1 MNANARPKSTQGS
14 EYTLVFRGSATEKI
28 RSPRLTDRQLYPLAC
43 RWNDIV
49 GNRQRLGSEA
59 VGKIRQ
65 DAVEDFKRLVL
76 GSQIKLEEMASW
88 EVVEVEIPWLG
99 ERTGWAARVFPWEDA
114 ISMATKP
121 LRDKR
126 RVTVIR
132 HLHCEKVVKA
142 CVPDPA
148 ALKLLLIA
156 SGPGAVKDVYDFSD
170 ECSRVKA
177 MLGVTTERLHQPVQA
192 TLAGI
197 KTIMQQHKPDV
208 VHLTG
213 MDLHQARENEVIP
226 VPASREGDRDGF
238 LLSTARNAASSYHEA
253 TAEELAGALVPS
265 TKPAPLLIGM
275 NFYHSAART
284 AALCVANGAAHVLAF
299 QDSADDTQAESFFAR
314 FYSQWRRGRLKDPLG
329 AFQQAVSVFRGSRE
343 RGAGVVLW
351 SRRSLFEAVETE
363 DWMKNEDESPEA
375 VEAVTPQD
383 IRTAVGLRI
392 EPPRQVNYSM
402 LHNEQPMMKEFVISL
417 TSEKV
422 PPQVEVCVTLNA
434 GAEDFPWRHT
444 LRLTMEEPVHDLR
457 DKIRASLIPDLLRSC
472 RESLWTSLHVRVT
485 CGGVVLHEDTSAVEL
500 LSADEWRNTDEDR
513 RWLPS
518 FCFPRDAAVERV
530 MRSAQLLLKVI
541 TDQSDAGFDGYQI
554 FDRGEKNK
562 ACRSWVDMQVRA
574 IWAAIQH
581 LHPLA
586 YINPP
591 PSYDPLGQ
599 RIRTPTQMYEARAGT
614 CIDLSMLF
622 SACLENICLYPVVFL
637 IDGHAFPGYWRDPA
651 KWETLSSFAATKVEE
666 DEAPDMKSAIETSV
680 LTPRQTGAG
689 WMLDKAFLPR
699 IRRHLRDGD
708 LVAVEAV
715 PVTSAGD
722 LSTAMESGVENL
734 ADAEAFISL
743 VDIQIAR
750 TVDHPVTPLPLAN
763 PSFHS
768 KP

>member
-1 MNANARPKSTQGS
+1 MPMNANARSKNSPRS
-14 EYTLVFRGSATEKI
+14 EYTLLFRGSATEKV
-28 RSPRLTDRQLYPLAC
+28 SSTRLTDRELYPLAC

-76 GSQIKLEEMASW
+76 GSQAKLEEIATW

-99 ERTGWAARVFPWEDA
+99 ERIGWAARVFPWEDA
-114 ISMATKP
+114 IAMATKP

-132 HLHCEKVVKA
+132 HLHCEKAVKT

-156 SGPGAVKDVYDFSD
+156 SGPGAVKDVYDFTD

-177 MLGVTTERLHQPVQA
+177 MLGVTKERLQQPA
-192 TLAGI
+192 NSTLAEI
-197 KTIMQQHKPDV
+197 KAIMEQQKPDV

-226 VPASREGDRDGF
+226 VSSTREGDRDGF
-238 LLSTARNAASSYHEA
+238 LLAAPRDVAPSYHEA
-253 TAEELAGALVPS
+253 TAEEMAGALVPS
-265 TKPAPLLIGM
+265 TKSAPLLIGM

-284 AALCVANGAAHVLAF
+284 AALCVANGATHVLAF
-299 QDSADDTQAESFFAR
+299 QDSADDTQAEAFFAR
-314 FYSQWRRGRLKDPLG
+314 FYSHWRRGRLKNPLG
-329 AFQQAVSVFRGSRE
+329 AFQQAVNVFRGSRE

-351 SRRSLFEAVETE
+351 SRRSLFETMEAETE
-363 DWMKNEDESPEA
+363 REIEPV
-375 VEAVTPQD
+375 VEAVTPQA
-383 IRTAVGLRI
+383 IREAVGLRI
-392 EPPRQVNYSM
+392 VPPRQVNYSM
-402 LHNEQPMMKEFVISL
+402 LHNEQPLMSQFVVSL
-417 TSEKV
+417 TSGGE
-422 PPQVEVCVTLNA
+422 PPPVEVCVTLNA
-434 GAEDFPWRHT
+434 GTADFPWRHT

-472 RESLWTSLHVRVT
+472 RESLWSSLHVRVT
-485 CGGVVLHEDTSAVEL
+485 CGSEVLHEETNAVEL

-518 FCFPRDAAVERV
+518 FCFPRDAAVEKV

-541 TDQSDAGFDGYQI
+541 TDQSDAAFDGYQI
-554 FDRGEKNK
+554 FDRGDKNK
-562 ACRSWVDMQVRA
+562 ACREWVDMQVRA

-599 RIRTPTQMYEARAGT
+599 RIRTPTQMYEAGAGT

-637 IDGHAFPGYWRDPA
+637 IDGHAFSGYWRDPGQ
-651 KWETLSSFAATKVEE
+651 WETLSSFATSTVE
-666 DEAPDMKSAIETSV
+666 DETPDMKNAMETSV

-689 WMLDKAFLPR
+689 WMLGKAFLPR

-722 LSTAMESGVENL
+722 LSTSMEAGAENL
-734 ADAEAFISL
+734 ADAGAFISL
-743 VDIQIAR
+743 VDLQIAR

-768 KP
+768 RS

>member
-1 MNANARPKSTQGS
+1 MNANARSKNSPRS
-14 EYTLVFRGSATEKI
+14 EYTLLFRGSATEKV
-28 RSPRLTDRQLYPLAC
+28 SSTRLTDRELYPLAC

-59 VGKIRQ
+59 VAKIRQ

-76 GSQIKLEEMASW
+76 GSQARLEEIATW

-114 ISMATKP
+114 IAMATKS
-121 LRDKR
+121 LREKR

-132 HLHCEKVVKA
+132 HLHCEKAVKA

-156 SGPGAVKDVYDFSD
+156 SGPGAVKDVYDFTD

-177 MLGVTTERLHQPVQA
+177 MLGVTKERLQQPA
-192 TLAGI
+192 NSTLAKI
-197 KTIMQQHKPDV
+197 KAIMEQQKPDV

-226 VPASREGDRDGF
+226 SATREGDRDGF
-238 LLSTARNAASSYHEA
+238 LLAAPREMAPSYHEA
-253 TAEELAGALVPS
+253 TAEEMAGALVPS

-284 AALCVANGAAHVLAF
+284 AALCVANGATHVLAF
-299 QDSADDTQAESFFAR
+299 QDSADDTQAEAFFAR
-314 FYSQWRRGRLKDPLG
+314 FYSHWRRGRLKNPLG
-329 AFQQAVSVFRGSRE
+329 AFQQAVNVFRGSRE

-351 SRRSLFEAVETE
+351 SRRSLFETMEAEPERETE
-363 DWMKNEDESPEA
+363 PV
-375 VEAVTPQD
+375 VEAVTPQA
-383 IRTAVGLRI
+383 IREAVGLRI
-392 EPPRQVNYSM
+392 VPPRQVNYSM
-402 LHNEQPMMKEFVISL
+402 LHNEQPLMNQFVVSL
-417 TSEKV
+417 TAGSV
-422 PPQVEVCVTLNA
+422 PPPVEVCVTLNA
-434 GAEDFPWRHT
+434 GSADFPWRHT

-472 RESLWTSLHVRVT
+472 RESLWSSLHVRVT
-485 CGGVVLHEDTSAVEL
+485 CGGEVLHEETHAVEL
-500 LSADEWRNTDEDR
+500 LSADEWRNTEEDR

-518 FCFPRDAAVERV
+518 FCFPRDAAVEKV

-541 TDQSDAGFDGYQI
+541 TDQSDAAFDGYQI

-562 ACRSWVDMQVRA
+562 ACREWVDMQVRA

-599 RIRTPTQMYEARAGT
+599 RIRTPTQMYEAGAGT

-637 IDGHAFPGYWRDPA
+637 IDGHAFPGYWRDPG
-651 KWETLSSFAATKVEE
+651 KWETLSSFATSTIE
-666 DEAPDMKSAIETSV
+666 DETPNMKNAMETSV

-689 WMLDKAFLPR
+689 WMLGKAFLPR

-722 LSTAMESGVENL
+722 LSRSMEAGAENL
-734 ADAEAFISL
+734 ADAGAFISL
-743 VDIQIAR
+743 VDLQIAR

-768 KP
+768 RP

>member
-1 MNANARPKSTQGS
+1 MNANTRFKNSQRSG
-14 EYTLVFRGSATEKI
+14 YTLVFRGSASEKLK
-28 RSPRLTDRQLYPLAC
+28 SSRLTDKELYPLAC

-49 GNRQRLGSEA
+49 GNRQRLGREA
-59 VGKIRQ
+59 VEKIRQ

-76 GSQIKLEEMASW
+76 GTQARLEEIASW

-114 ISMATKP
+114 IAMATKP

-126 RVTVIR
+126 RVTVVR
-132 HLHCEKVVKA
+132 YLHCGTVVKP

-156 SGPGAVKDVYDFSD
+156 SGPGAVKDVYDFTD

-177 MLGVTTERLHQPVQA
+177 MLGVTKDRLHQPAQV
-192 TLAGI
+192 TLAEI
-197 KTIMQQHKPDV
+197 KAFMQKQKPEV

-226 VPASREGDRDGF
+226 ANAGPDGDRDGF
-238 LLSTARNAASSYHEA
+238 LLGTARNAASSYHQA
-253 TAEELAGALVPS
+253 TSEEMAGALVPS

-299 QDSADDTQAESFFAR
+299 QDSADDTQAEAFFAQ
-314 FYSQWRRGRLKDPLG
+314 FYSQWRREGLKNPLG
-329 AFQQAVSVFRGSRE
+329 AFQHAVNVFRGSRE

-351 SRRSLFEAVETE
+351 SRRSLFGTQDVEPGWEAEPPV
-363 DWMKNEDESPEA
+363 D
-375 VEAVTPQD
+375 AVTPQA
-383 IRTAVGLRI
+383 IREAVGLRI
-392 EPPRQVNYSM
+392 VAPRQVNYSM
-402 LHNEQPMMKEFVISL
+402 LHNEQPLMEQFVISL
-417 TSEKV
+417 TAASV
-422 PPQVEVCVTLNA
+422 PPPVEVCVTLNA
-434 GAEDFPWRHT
+434 GAADFPWRHT
-444 LRLTMEEPVHDLR
+444 LRLTMDEPVHDLR

-472 RESLWTSLHVRVT
+472 RESLWSSLHVRVT
-485 CGGVVLHEDTSAVEL
+485 CGGEVLHEETHAVEL

-518 FCFPRDAAVERV
+518 FCFPRDAAVEKV

-541 TDQSDAGFDGYQI
+541 TDQSEAAFDGYQI

-599 RIRTPTQMYEARAGT
+599 RIRTPTQMYEAGAGT
-614 CIDLSMLF
+614 CIDLSMLL

-637 IDGHAFPGYWRDPA
+637 IDGHAFPGYWRDPG
-651 KWETLSSFAATKVEE
+651 KWETLSSFATSTIE
-666 DEAPDMKSAIETSV
+666 DETPDMKNAMETSV

-689 WMLDKAFLPR
+689 WMLGKAFLPR
-699 IRRHLRDGD
+699 IRRHLREGD
-708 LVAVEAV
+708 LVALEAV

-722 LSTAMESGVENL
+722 LSTSMVAGAENL
-734 ADAEAFISL
+734 ADASAFIGL

-750 TVDHPVTPLPLAN
+750 TVDHPVTPLPLSN
-763 PSFHS
+763 PSFRS
-768 KP
+768 RP

>member
-1 MNANARPKSTQGS
+1 MNANARSKNSPRF
-14 EYTLVFRGSATEKI
+14 EYTLLFRGSATDKV
-28 RSPRLTDRQLYPLAC
+28 RSTRLTDRELYPLAC

-49 GNRQRLGSEA
+49 GNRQRLGREA
-59 VGKIRQ
+59 VVKIRQ

-76 GSQIKLEEMASW
+76 GSQAKLEEIATW

-114 ISMATKP
+114 IAMATKP

-132 HLHCEKVVKA
+132 HLHCEKAVKA

-156 SGPGAVKDVYDFSD
+156 SGPGAVKDVYDFTD

-177 MLGVTTERLHQPVQA
+177 MLGVTKDRLHQPAQV
-192 TLAGI
+192 TLAEI
-197 KTIMQQHKPDV
+197 KAFMQQQKPEV

-226 VPASREGDRDGF
+226 ANAGPDGDRDGF
-238 LLSTARNAASSYHEA
+238 LLATARNAASSYHEA
-253 TAEELAGALVPS
+253 TSEEMAGALVPS

-284 AALCVANGAAHVLAF
+284 AALCVANGATHVLAF
-299 QDSADDTQAESFFAR
+299 QDSADDTQAEAFFAR
-314 FYSQWRRGRLKDPLG
+314 FYSHWRRGGLKNPLG
-329 AFQQAVSVFRGSRE
+329 AFQQAVNVFRGSRE

-351 SRRSLFEAVETE
+351 SRRSLFETMEAETGRE
-363 DWMKNEDESPEA
+363 PEPV
-375 VEAVTPQD
+375 VEAVTPQA
-383 IRTAVGLRI
+383 IREAVGLRI
-392 EPPRQVNYSM
+392 VPPRQVNYSM
-402 LHNEQPMMKEFVISL
+402 LHNEQPLMNQFVVSL
-417 TSEKV
+417 TAGSV
-422 PPQVEVCVTLNA
+422 PPPVEVCVTLNA
-434 GAEDFPWRHT
+434 GSADFPWRHT

-472 RESLWTSLHVRVT
+472 RESLWSSLHVRVT
-485 CGGVVLHEDTSAVEL
+485 CGGEVLHEETSAVEL

-530 MRSAQLLLKVI
+530 MSSAQLLLKVI

-574 IWAAIQH
+574 VWAAIQH

-637 IDGHAFPGYWRDPA
+637 IDGHAFPGYWRDPG
-651 KWETLSSFAATKVEE
+651 KWETLSSFATSTIE
-666 DEAPDMKSAIETSV
+666 DETPDMKNAMETSV

-699 IRRHLRDGD
+699 IRRHLRDGN

-722 LSTAMESGVENL
+722 LSASMEAGVENL
-734 ADAEAFISL
+734 ADASAFISL

-763 PSFHS
+763 SSFHS
-768 KP
+768 RP